1 MKTLRSLILV
11 LTVIAAGPALADQFR
26 CTLTHPSGPVSPD
39 TVYVEANQLQEFLEV
54 MRSQGIKAKC
64 SRVQDA

>member
-1 MKTLRSLILV
+1 MKTFRNLLLV
-11 LTVIAAGPALADQFR
+11 LTFIAAGPALADQYR
-26 CTLTHPSGPVSPD
+26 CTLTHPSGPVNPD
-39 TVYVEANQLQEFLEV
+39 IVYVEAEQLQEFLEV